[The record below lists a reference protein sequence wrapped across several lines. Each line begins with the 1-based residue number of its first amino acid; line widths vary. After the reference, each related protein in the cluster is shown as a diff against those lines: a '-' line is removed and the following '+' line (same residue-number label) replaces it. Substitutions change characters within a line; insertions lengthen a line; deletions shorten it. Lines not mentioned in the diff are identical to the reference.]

1 MKKRQTCDRCL
12 RSHKTVLANARRRT
26 QTIEAAI
33 KNSNLAAVELFPLK
47 YTQVHRNVLHNSEIR
62 SASDKLIAP
71 GQVGFLNGWG
81 VFSTLRVTEGV
92 LFAFERH
99 YARLRRDAELLHVP
113 FRLSQDELHS
123 SLLSVVEANQA
134 FDSVLRVA
142 LVRNRGGLFEGPQLE
157 TDSDLVA
164 FTADLHQWGS
174 GTRLTY
180 IPDARFGA
188 SRFAGT
194 KTTSWAQN
202 LTWYEQAHQLGFDE
216 ALLLNEYG
224 QISECTSA
232 NIFVIQGRYV
242 YTPPLSTSG
251 CLPGITRTILL
262 EEIRVSGVSVEER
275 SLDRSQLEASDCVF
289 ITSTTRDL
297 LPVTA
302 IDDIPLR
309 QEQGLFDLL
318 RRAFLRYRTAYV
330 ANAPRC
336 KHVINSCQ

>member
-1 MKKRQTCDRCL
+1 M
-12 RSHKTVLANARRRT
+12 
-26 QTIEAAI
+26 
-33 KNSNLAAVELFPLK
+33 
-47 YTQVHRNVLHNSEIR
+47 HRNVLHNGEIR
-62 SASDKLIAP
+62 SVSDKLIAP

-92 LFAFERH
+92 LFALERH
-99 YARLRRDAELLHVP
+99 YARLRRDAVLLHVP
-113 FRLSQDELHS
+113 FRLSQDELRS
-123 SLLSVVEANQA
+123 SLLSLVEANLA

-157 TDSDLVA
+157 TDCDLVA
-164 FTADLHQWGS
+164 FTADVHQWGS
-174 GTRLTY
+174 GARLTY
-180 IPDARFGA
+180 VANARFGA

-202 LTWYEQAHQLGFDE
+202 LTWYEEAHQLGFDE
-216 ALLLNEYG
+216 ALLLNEHG

-232 NIFVIQGRYV
+232 NVFVIQGRYV
-242 YTPPLSTSG
+242 YTPPLHTSG

-262 EEIRVSGVSVEER
+262 EEICIPGISVEER
-275 SLDRSQLEASDCVF
+275 SLDRSQLEGSDCVF

-297 LPVTA
+297 LPVTT

-309 QEQGLFDLL
+309 REQGVFELL
-318 RRAFLRYRTAYV
+318 RSAFLRYRTAYV
-330 ANAPRC
+330 TNAPGC